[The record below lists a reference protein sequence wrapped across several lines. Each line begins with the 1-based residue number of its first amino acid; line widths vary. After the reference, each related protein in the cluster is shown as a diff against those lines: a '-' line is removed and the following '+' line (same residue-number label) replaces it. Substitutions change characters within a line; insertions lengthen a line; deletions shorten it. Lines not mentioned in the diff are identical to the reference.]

1 MTESHGG
8 EAVRSSIDVH
18 NHLLADDIPHEVSQ
32 LSGPL
37 RDLSA
42 APAVLGLE
50 GVTVGKPTVLTNGD
64 DGVVLVLA
72 PAEEDVDV
80 AQVAELLGRQ
90 ELHPIEPDE
99 APGLTGYLLPFVP
112 PVALECPVTVV
123 LDEQLA
129 HQDVVYTA
137 AGEPGVILKVR
148 GVDLVKITSAVV
160 SSVTGTAER

>member
-1 MTESHGG
+1 MVERH
-8 EAVRSSIDVH
+8 VRSSIDVH
-18 NHLLADDIPHEVSQ
+18 NNLLADDIPHELSQ

-42 APAVLGLE
+42 APAVLGLPA
-50 GVTVGKPTVLTNGD
+50 VAVARPTVLMD
-64 DGVVLVLA
+64 PDGVVLILA
-72 PAEEDVDV
+72 PADLEVDA
-80 AQVAELLGRQ
+80 AQAAELLGRGR
-90 ELHPIEPDE
+90 LRPIEPDQ

-129 HQDVVYTA
+129 RQDVVYTA

-148 GVDLVKITSAVV
+148 GVDLVKVTSAVV
-160 SSVTGTAER
+160 SSVTGTTER

>member
-1 MTESHGG
+1 M
-8 EAVRSSIDVH
+8 RSSIDVH

-42 APAVLGLE
+42 APAVLGLDA
-50 GVTVGKPTVLTNGD
+50 VTVARPTVLAD
-64 DGVVLVLA
+64 RDGVVLILA
-72 PAEEDVDV
+72 PAELEVDI
-80 AQVAELLGRQ
+80 AQVAELLGRG

-112 PVALECPVTVV
+112 PVALESPTTVV
-123 LDEQLA
+123 LDEQVA

-148 GVDLVKITSAVV
+148 GVDLVKVTSAVV
-160 SSVTGTAER
+160 SSVTTER

>member
-1 MTESHGG
+1 MVERH
-8 EAVRSSIDVH
+8 VRSSIDVH

-42 APAVLGLE
+42 APAVLGLDA
-50 GVTVGKPTVLTNGD
+50 VTVARPTVLAD
-64 DGVVLVLA
+64 RDGVVLILA
-72 PAEEDVDV
+72 PAELEVDV
-80 AQVAELLGRQ
+80 AQVTELLGRG

-112 PVALECPVTVV
+112 PVALESPTTVV
-123 LDEQLA
+123 LDEQVA
-129 HQDVVYTA
+129 HQDVVYTT

-148 GVDLVKITSAVV
+148 GVDLVKVTSAVV
-160 SSVTGTAER
+160 SSVTTER

>member
-1 MTESHGG
+1 M
-8 EAVRSSIDVH
+8 RSSIDVH
-18 NHLLADDIPHEVSQ
+18 NHLLADDIPHELSQ

-37 RDLSA
+37 RDLSS

-50 GVTVGKPTVLTNGD
+50 ADTVARPTVLTGQE
-64 DGVVLVLA
+64 GVVLILA
-72 PAEEDVDV
+72 PADREVDV
-80 AQVAELLGRQ
+80 PQVKELLGRG

-112 PVALECPVTVV
+112 PVALESPVTVV
-123 LDEQLA
+123 LDEELA

-148 GVDLVKITSAVV
+148 AVDLVKVTSAVV
-160 SSVTGTAER
+160 SSVSGRTER

>member
-1 MTESHGG
+1 MVERH
-8 EAVRSSIDVH
+8 VRSSIDVH

-42 APAVLGLE
+42 APAVLGLDA
-50 GVTVGKPTVLTNGD
+50 VTVARPTVLAD
-64 DGVVLVLA
+64 RDGVVLILA
-72 PAEEDVDV
+72 PAELEVDV
-80 AQVAELLGRQ
+80 AQVAELLGRG

-112 PVALECPVTVV
+112 PVALESPTTVV
-123 LDEQLA
+123 LDEQVA
-129 HQDVVYTA
+129 HQDVVYTT

-148 GVDLVKITSAVV
+148 GVDLVKVTSAVV
-160 SSVTGTAER
+160 SSVTTER

>member
-42 APAVLGLE
+42 APGVLGLE
-50 GVTVGKPTVLTNGD
+50 GVTVGKPTVLTNG

-148 GVDLVKITSAVV
+148 GVDLVKVTSAVV
-160 SSVTGTAER
+160 SPVTGTTER